1 MGHPSIHVI
10 EEQPMLTAAMTVVG
24 SLSGLAQCSVERLK
38 QARRAYF
45 AELDRH
51 APANFDGLVI
61 DKLPLNMLGLPLIY
75 AMFPEA
81 RIVFAQRHPCD
92 VILSGFMQAFALN
105 EAMACYLDLDD
116 AARFYDAAMRLF
128 LQSRELLPLQL
139 HTMVYEKLVETPDTA
154 LQPLISF
161 LGLEWR
167 SELLN
172 HQTTAKA
179 RGTISTPSYDQVVQP
194 LSNAPSGRWR
204 RYEEQLRPVL
214 PVLLPWAERLGYAD

>member
-1 MGHPSIHVI
+1 
-10 EEQPMLTAAMTVVG
+10 MLTAAMTVVG
-24 SLSGLAQCSVERLK
+24 SLSGLAQCSVERLE

-51 APANFDGLVI
+51 VPAKFEGLVI
-61 DKLPLNMLGLPLIY
+61 DKLPLSMLGLPLIY

-128 LQSRELLPLQL
+128 SQSRELLPLQF
-139 HTMVYEKLVETPDTA
+139 HTLVYEKLVETPDTA
-154 LQPLISF
+154 LQPLIAF

-172 HQTTAKA
+172 HQRTAKA
-179 RGTISTPSYDQVVQP
+179 RGAISTPSYDQVVQP
-194 LSNAPSGRWR
+194 LSKAPSGRWR
-204 RYEEQLRPVL
+204 RYEQQLRPVL
-214 PVLLPWAERLGYAD
+214 PVLLPWAERLGYAN